1 MNYSITIA
9 VLIAAGFSFS
19 AAAADVKAVTPSSAD
34 LRAKAKEILGVI
46 PDKMPG
52 AENDTREQIELGRKL
67 YFDTRLSVNQTQS
80 CNSCHAVDKNRAG
93 VDNEPT
99 SPGAGGKRGGRNSPT
114 VLNAGFHLAQ
124 FWDGRAATL
133 EDQAKG
139 PILNPIEMGM
149 PDEATVLKRLK
160 DDKDYQ
166 KQFARAFPAASEKI
180 TYDNVAKAIAAFE
193 RTLITRD
200 RFDDFLKGNDRAL
213 TAAEQAGLNL
223 FLEVGCTTCH
233 NGALIGANAY
243 HKVGLINAY
252 ENTSDLGR
260 FEVSKD
266 ESDKFKFKVPSLRN
280 VALTGP
286 YFHDGKSAT
295 LEESVKKMAWMQLGR
310 ELTPEETKSIVAFL
324 HALSDKERGAKIT
337 QAASRK

>member
-9 VLIAAGFSFS
+9 VIAAGFSLS
-19 AAAADVKAVTPSSAD
+19 AAAADSTSATPSPAE
-34 LRAKAKEILGVI
+34 LRAKAKEILGVL

-52 AENDTREQIELGRKL
+52 AEKDTREQIELGRKL
-67 YFDTRLSVNQTQS
+67 FFEKRLSINQSQS
-80 CNSCHAVDKNRAG
+80 CNSCHVVDNNRGG

-99 SPGAGGKRGGRNSPT
+99 SPGAEGKRGGRNSPT

-149 PDEATVLKRLK
+149 PDQATVLTRLN
-160 DDKDYQ
+160 DDKEYQ
-166 KQFARAFPAASEKI
+166 KLFARAFPSATEKI
-180 TYDNVAKAIAAFE
+180 TYDNVARAIAAFE

-213 TAAEQAGLNL
+213 TATEQVGLNM

-243 HKVGLINAY
+243 HKIGLINAY

-286 YFHDGKSAT
+286 YFHDGKSPT
-295 LEESVKKMAWMQLGR
+295 LEATVKKMAWMQLGR
-310 ELTPEETKSIVAFL
+310 ELTPDETKSIVAFL
-324 HALSDKERGAKIT
+324 NALSDKGRGAKAT
-337 QAASRK
+337 KTASSK